1 MDGKLHPPA
10 RVDAPFRVAIWG
22 PEHLAA
28 RRCHQLG
35 TCGFAAAWVGDD
47 ARVSVSGMSTDV
59 LLLDSPTGGAALKP
73 LRRLDRID
81 AHLDVVLLI
90 QTYQPVALFEALSL
104 GISGCALGSINAG
117 ALTALLKAVKSGAL
131 VVEPCL
137 AMRLLHAARQRRRP
151 SVLELSAREEEVL
164 SLVSLGLTN
173 GQIAHQLQIS
183 RATVRTHLEHVYQ
196 KLEAS
201 NRVEAVARAVVG
213 GLL

>member
-1 MDGKLHPPA
+1 
-10 RVDAPFRVAIWG
+10 
-22 PEHLAA
+22 
-28 RRCHQLG
+28 
-35 TCGFAAAWVGDD
+35 
-47 ARVSVSGMSTDV
+47 MSTDV
-59 LLLDSPTGGAALKP
+59 LLLDSPNGGAALKP

-90 QTYQPVALFEALSL
+90 QSYQPVALFEALSL
-104 GISGCALGSINAG
+104 GISGCALGSIDPG

-137 AMRLLHAARQRRRP
+137 AMRLLHAARQRRRA

>member
-1 MDGKLHPPA
+1 MHPPA
-10 RVDAPFRVAIWG
+10 FVDAPFRVAIWG
-22 PEHLAA
+22 PKDLAA

-90 QTYQPVALFEALSL
+90 QSYQPVALFEALSL
-104 GISGCALGSINAG
+104 GISGCALGSIDPG

-151 SVLELSAREEEVL
+151 SALELSAREEEVL

-173 GQIAHQLQIS
+173 RQIANQLQIS

-201 NRVEAVARAVVG
+201 NRVEAVARAVGG

>member
-1 MDGKLHPPA
+1 LDGKLHPPA
-10 RVDAPFRVAIWG
+10 FVDAPFRVAIWG

-28 RRCHQLG
+28 RRCNQLG

-90 QTYQPVALFEALSL
+90 QSYQPVALFEALSL
-104 GISGCALGSINAG
+104 GISGCALGSIDPG

-173 GQIAHQLQIS
+173 RQIANQLQIS

-201 NRVEAVARAVVG
+201 NRVEAVARAVGG

>member
-1 MDGKLHPPA
+1 M
-10 RVDAPFRVAIWG
+10 DAPFRVAVWG

-28 RRCHQLG
+28 RRCDQLVK
-35 TCGFAAAWVGDD
+35 CGFAASWVGDD
-47 ARVSVSGMSTDV
+47 EPLGVSRTSTDV
-59 LLLDSPTGGAALKP
+59 LLLDTPTGAAALKP
-73 LRRLDRID
+73 LRQLDRGD
-81 AHLDVVLLI
+81 AHLNVVLLI
-90 QTYQPVALFEALSL
+90 QSYQPGAFFEALSR
-104 GISGCALGSINAG
+104 GISGCALGSIDPA
-117 ALTALLKAVKSGAL
+117 ALTALLKAVKSGVL

-151 SVLELSAREEEVL
+151 SVLELSPREEEAL
-164 SLVSLGLTN
+164 SLASLGLTN
-173 GQIAHQLQIS
+173 GEIAHQLKIS

>member
-1 MDGKLHPPA
+1 MDGKLHLPA
-10 RVDAPFRVAIWG
+10 SVDAPFQVAVWG

-47 ARVSVSGMSTDV
+47 ARLSVSRMSAAV
-59 LLLDSPTGGAALKP
+59 LLLDSPTGAAALKP
-73 LRRLDRID
+73 LRRLDR
-81 AHLDVVLLI
+81 LDPHPSIVLLI
-90 QTYQPVALFEALSL
+90 QSYQPGAFFEALSL
-104 GISGCALGSINAG
+104 GISGCALGSIDPG
-117 ALTALLKAVKSGAL
+117 ALTALLKAVKSGGL

-137 AMRLLHAARQRRRP
+137 AMRLLHTARQRRRP

-164 SLVSLGLTN
+164 SFVSLGLTN
-173 GQIAHQLQIS
+173 GQIANRLQIS
-183 RATVRTHLEHVYQ
+183 RTTVRTHLEHVYQ

>member
-1 MDGKLHPPA
+1 M
-10 RVDAPFRVAIWG
+10 DAPIRVAVWG

-28 RRCHQLG
+28 RRCDQLE
-35 TCGFAAAWVGDD
+35 TYGFATVWAGDD
-47 ARVSVSGMSTDV
+47 ARVSVSRMSTDV
-59 LLLDSPTGGAALKP
+59 LLLDSPTGAAALKP

-81 AHLDVVLLI
+81 ADIDVVLLI
-90 QTYQPVALFEALSL
+90 QSYQPGAFFEALSL
-104 GISGCALGSINAG
+104 GISGCALGSIDPG
-117 ALTALLKAVKSGAL
+117 ALIALLKAVKSGAL

-164 SLVSLGLTN
+164 SFVSLGLTN
-173 GQIAHQLQIS
+173 GQIANRLQIS
-183 RATVRTHLEHVYQ
+183 RTTVRTHLEHVYQ

-201 NRVEAVARAVVG
+201 NRVEAVARAVMG